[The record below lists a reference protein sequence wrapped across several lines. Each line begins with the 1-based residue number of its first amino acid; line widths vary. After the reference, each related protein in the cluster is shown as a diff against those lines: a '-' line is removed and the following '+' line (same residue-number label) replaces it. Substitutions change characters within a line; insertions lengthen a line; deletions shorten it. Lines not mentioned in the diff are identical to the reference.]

1 MRFEQTRD
9 VLNNIGAFHKQAG
22 FLYTELKKHCSNA
35 RVRLLLDY
43 ISRHELN
50 LEKNIV
56 AFRDDLPESVL
67 SSWFKYS
74 HDQDIFAALHEVDR
88 GKDMPFD
95 DVLDLALELDGQLV
109 ELYEEMMERS
119 TSAEV
124 KDIFNSLLLQEM
136 KEKQTLVRNALG
148 LMDI

>member
-1 MRFEQTRD
+1 MKPFVIKNEEQYE
-9 VLNNIGAFHKQAG
+9 QALAYVEKLMDAEPG
-22 FLYTELKKHCSNA
+22 SEEEAEL
-35 RVRLLLDY
+35 
-43 ISRHELN
+43 
-50 LEKNIV
+50 
-56 AFRDDLPESVL
+56 
-67 SSWFKYS
+67 
-74 HDQDIFAALHEVDR
+74 EVW
-88 GKDMPFD
+88 GP
-95 DVLDLALELDGQLV
+95 LV

>member
-9 VLNNIGAFHKQAG
+9 VLNHIGAFHKQAG
-22 FLYTELKKHCSNA
+22 ELYAELKEHCSNA

-43 ISRHELN
+43 IARHEKN
-50 LEKNIV
+50 LEKNI
-56 AFRDDLPESVL
+56 ASYRDNLSESVL
-67 SSWFKYS
+67 SSWFKYT
-74 HDQDIFAALHEVDR
+74 HDQDIFAALNEVDR
-88 GKDMPFD
+88 EKDMPFD

-109 ELYEEMMERS
+109 ELYQEMMERS

>member
-9 VLNNIGAFHKQAG
+9 VLNHIGAFHKQAG
-22 FLYTELKKHCSNA
+22 ALYAELKAHCSSS

-43 ISRHELN
+43 IARHELN
-50 LEKNIV
+50 LEKNI
-56 AFRDDLPESVL
+56 ASYRDNLSESLL
-67 SSWFKYS
+67 SSWFKYT
-74 HDQDIFAALHEVDR
+74 HDQDIFAALKEVDR
-88 GKDMPFD
+88 EKDMSFD

-109 ELYEEMMERS
+109 ELYQEMMERS